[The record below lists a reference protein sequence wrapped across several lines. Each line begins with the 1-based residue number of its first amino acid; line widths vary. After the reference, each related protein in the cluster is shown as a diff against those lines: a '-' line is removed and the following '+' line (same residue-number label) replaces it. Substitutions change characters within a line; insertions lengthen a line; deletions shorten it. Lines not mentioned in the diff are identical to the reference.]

1 MPNVG
6 GDRKEE
12 RKEGREWA
20 KAGLPH
26 VRSSVQSLNHQVE
39 ERVKRP
45 RLNPSAPRHL
55 LFLISIPTLH
65 IINLAY

>member
-1 MPNVG
+1 MPSVG

-45 RLNPSAPRHL
+45 RLNPSAQ
-55 LFLISIPTLH
+55 
-65 IINLAY
+65 